1 MKKSF
6 RICSRIFIV
15 FTILFVMAKL
25 ANINPPLPKE
35 TNSFSLYKSIVDFL
49 DITAPFDLIVSILS
63 GVYTGVL
70 WIVKDF

>member
-1 MKKSF
+1 
-6 RICSRIFIV
+6 
-15 FTILFVMAKL
+15 MAKL